1 MGNSKPIEMK
11 GRLFIH
17 GIDSRVEASLEFIR
31 TKYENIVELELAIEY
46 MEFHSE
52 TIKADFNQLVKLG
65 YYPSNETEMELDH
78 SIKHALIGSYKSAF
92 SDLRRGLELTVTS
105 IYLLSEEVDRQKA
118 DDWINSFENTPR
130 FSAVLHKLIKNG
142 YYKIINDKYEWKS
155 NLQELYWSLSNF
167 SHNKGRVKGY
177 MELNN
182 PSFFTAGTS
191 LPTIKNDTLALFCNC
206 YINTVK
212 EVVTLQS
219 LHNPVILFGVP
230 IEKKFGSEGIMSG
243 YLNDGQSEV
252 IKRLIPENYK
262 NYFNDLIEHD
272 EEKKSVIEYFNSLPD
287 LTEDDLNAQAMRQD
301 EFLNDLKGGRV

>member
-1 MGNSKPIEMK
+1 M
-11 GRLFIH
+11 
-17 GIDSRVEASLEFIR
+17 
-31 TKYENIVELELAIEY
+31 
-46 MEFHSE
+46 
-52 TIKADFNQLVKLG
+52 
-65 YYPSNETEMELDH
+65 
-78 SIKHALIGSYKSAF
+78 
-92 SDLRRGLELTVTS
+92 
-105 IYLLSEEVDRQKA
+105 LLM
-118 DDWINSFENTPR
+118 
-130 FSAVLHKLIKNG
+130 L
-142 YYKIINDKYEWKS
+142 
-155 NLQELYWSLSNF
+155 
-167 SHNKGRVKGY
+167 
-177 MELNN
+177 
-182 PSFFTAGTS
+182 S
-191 LPTIKNDTLALFCNC
+191 LPTIKNDTLALFCNW

-212 EVVTLQS
+212 EVATLQS